1 MSSYDDDGDRHTS
14 KGEDHGRGGSSPYR
28 HKHKSRE
35 SNSER
40 SREWNR
46 DRHPRDYKE
55 RDVRESR
62 GRSRNSYG
70 RSSNRD
76 YERHRDYDQDRDR
89 HHRHRSRS
97 RSNEKYRKR
106 SRSRSRSPSKSKR
119 TSGFDM
125 APPGTSFLSG
135 SAIPGQLPGVPQAM
149 PGILQN
155 MLPFGATQV
164 NPLGA
169 FSLMPAQAMTQQAT
183 RHARRVYVG
192 GLPPLAN
199 EQTIATFFSSVMAA
213 IGGNSAGTGDAVVN
227 VYINHE
233 KKFAFVEMRT
243 VEEASNAMSLDGIV
257 FEGVSVRVRRPTDYN
272 PSLAAALGPSQP
284 NPNLNLAAVRLTPGM
299 VGGVEGPDRIFVGGL
314 PYYFTEVQIRELLE
328 SFGPLRGF
336 DLVKDRDTGN
346 SKGYGF
352 CIYKDPAATDIA
364 CAALNGL
371 KMGDKTLTVRRATM
385 SNEPVNSEH
394 ESILAQAQQHIA
406 LQKMTLQAGGVHLP
420 GIGIGPIIGET
431 PTKVLCLTEM
441 ITSDELMDDGEYE
454 EILEDMR
461 EEGGKFGAL
470 TNVIIPRPSKSGEQ
484 VAGVGKVFLEY
495 SDSSS
500 CASAKDALGGR
511 KFAGN
516 TVTAVYYAE
525 DKFYNG
531 DYGA

>member
-1 MSSYDDDGDRHTS
+1 MVSYVNLLQ
-14 KGEDHGRGGSSPYR
+14 
-28 HKHKSRE
+28 HKSRE
-35 SNSER
+35 SNHER
-40 SREWNR
+40 SRAKEWNR
-46 DRHPRDYKE
+46 DRHPREYRE
-55 RDVRESR
+55 RNMRDNR
-62 GRSRNSYG
+62 GRHQNNYG
-70 RSSNRD
+70 RPMNRD
-76 YERHRDYDQDRDR
+76 YERHRDYDQDRER

-97 RSNEKYRKR
+97 RSNEKYRTR
-106 SRSRSRSPSKSKR
+106 SKSRSRSPSKSKR

-125 APPGTSFLSG
+125 APPVASLLPGG
-135 SAIPGQLPGVPQAM
+135 AIPGQLLGVPQTM
-149 PGILQN
+149 PGMLQN
-155 MLPFGATQV
+155 MLPFGTTQV
-164 NPLGA
+164 NQLGA
-169 FSLMPAQAMTQQAT
+169 LSLMPAQAMTQQAT

-192 GLPPLAN
+192 GLPPMAN

-243 VEEASNAMSLDGIV
+243 VEEASNAMALDGIL

-284 NPNLNLAAVRLTPGM
+284 SPHLNLAAVRLTPGM
-299 VGGVEGPDRIFVGGL
+299 IGGVEGPDRIFVGGL

-352 CIYKDPAATDIA
+352 CVYKDPGATDIA

-385 SNEPVNSEH
+385 SNEPVNTEH

-406 LQKMTLQAGGVHLP
+406 LQKMSLQAGGMSLP
-420 GIGIGPIIGET
+420 GVGLGPISPTEA
-431 PTKVLCLTEM
+431 PTKVLCLSEV
-441 ITSDELMDDGEYE
+441 ITADELMDDGEYE

-461 EEGGKFGAL
+461 EEGGKFGVL
-470 TNVIIPRPSKSGEQ
+470 MNVIIPRPATNGEQ

-495 SDSSS
+495 SNSAN
-500 CASAKDALGGR
+500 CATAKDALNGR
-511 KFAGN
+511 KFGGN

-525 DKFYNG
+525 DKYYSM